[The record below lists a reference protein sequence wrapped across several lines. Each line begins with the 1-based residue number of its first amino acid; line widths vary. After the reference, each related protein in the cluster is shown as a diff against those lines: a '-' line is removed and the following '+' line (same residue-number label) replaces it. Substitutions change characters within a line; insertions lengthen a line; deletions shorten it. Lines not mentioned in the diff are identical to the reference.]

1 MPRITISYRRDDSGA
16 ITGRIFDRLV
26 GYYGRES
33 VFRDID
39 NIPLGVDFRQHIN
52 SILDQSD
59 IVLAIVGPR
68 WIGPR
73 RGQSR
78 LDDAADPVRVEI
90 EVALRKDVP
99 LIPVL
104 VLRAMMPQVSQLPES
119 LKDFAYRNGIQ
130 VDTDQDFD
138 NHITRLMRAM
148 DQLLEVKAAGPAT
161 TLLRAGPTSEIDLS
175 HGPAEQGEPLAA
187 PPVADP
193 TAVASVARS
202 SRGGGGRA
210 LLGVV
215 AVLTIGA
222 AAAGWYFVMDRQKVP
237 ATKDIAPVA
246 AAVAPPPTP
255 VARTAPPSIDPEL
268 LFWQTISNSAAQADF
283 EEYLRKYP
291 EGQFAGLA
299 RNRLAALRAPPP
311 VPTATPVPTEPVP
324 PAAAPVVAVQ
334 PPPAA
339 VAPSSPPEGEAA
351 WTTEEKREVQRALRT
366 LGDYQGDAD
375 GGFGPGTRVAI
386 KQFQSFAG
394 DPDTGTL
401 TEDER
406 KRLFDMAQHLSVLLD
421 QPATSPQGVA
431 ASSIKGADQRF
442 ARGASAE
449 GGKGARQDLA
459 EAAYWY
465 ALAAA
470 DGDARAYANLGTLVA
485 RGYGTVKPDP
495 VDAAALWQAAAARG
509 QATAMY
515 NLGIMYER
523 GIGVS
528 ANRERARAWYER
540 AAAHGHPEAQT
551 ALKRL

>member
-175 HGPAEQGEPLAA
+175 HGPAEQGERHLAEDRLDFLGTNQE
-187 PPVADP
+187 VRN
-193 TAVASVARS
+193 AV
-202 SRGGGGRA
+202 
-210 LLGVV
+210 
-215 AVLTIGA
+215 IG
-222 AAAGWYFVMDRQKVP
+222 
-237 ATKDIAPVA
+237 T
-246 AAVAPPPTP
+246 
-255 VARTAPPSIDPEL
+255 
-268 LFWQTISNSAAQADF
+268 
-283 EEYLRKYP
+283 
-291 EGQFAGLA
+291 GLA
-299 RNRLAALRAPPP
+299 SR
-311 VPTATPVPTEPVP
+311 
-324 PAAAPVVAVQ
+324 
-334 PPPAA
+334 
-339 VAPSSPPEGEAA
+339 
-351 WTTEEKREVQRALRT
+351 
-366 LGDYQGDAD
+366 
-375 GGFGPGTRVAI
+375 I
-386 KQFQSFAG
+386 K
-394 DPDTGTL
+394 
-401 TEDER
+401 
-406 KRLFDMAQHLSVLLD
+406 
-421 QPATSPQGVA
+421 
-431 ASSIKGADQRF
+431 
-442 ARGASAE
+442 
-449 GGKGARQDLA
+449 
-459 EAAYWY
+459 
-465 ALAAA
+465 
-470 DGDARAYANLGTLVA
+470 
-485 RGYGTVKPDP
+485 
-495 VDAAALWQAAAARG
+495 
-509 QATAMY
+509 
-515 NLGIMYER
+515 
-523 GIGVS
+523 
-528 ANRERARAWYER
+528 
-540 AAAHGHPEAQT
+540 
-551 ALKRL
+551 